1 MRQHNEYCGQL
12 LARNKKRH
20 WEFVCAIINTKTD
33 LKYVKEFLD
42 TKVPEDVNK
51 DKLHAIR
58 LYYTAKTTELSMIE
72 KTMSPAQL
80 FQINSP
86 FWVVGLT
93 ITHIQNIQDLY
104 PKVEPDAFFKY
115 FNQLL
120 DDKQYFNTRMMLWH
134 QHRKET
140 E

>member
-1 MRQHNEYCGQL
+1 
-12 LARNKKRH
+12 
-20 WEFVCAIINTKTD
+20 
-33 LKYVKEFLD
+33 
-42 TKVPEDVNK
+42 
-51 DKLHAIR
+51 
-58 LYYTAKTTELSMIE
+58 MIE

-93 ITHIQNIQDLY
+93 ITQIQNIQDLY
-104 PKVEPDAFFKY
+104 PQVEPDAFFTY
-115 FNQLL
+115 FDQLL